1 MRPIRSWSPLRHGF
15 GRRTAWIALLW
26 WGAATLA
33 TPAVAAGERD
43 PTGTPRRIGVIY
55 VVHGGPSNYG
65 LSNSWDGAVQMAAYD
80 EHSLL
85 YREMIWNP
93 AQWSKV
99 LGLHDPQSAQ
109 ATLPYYRRAMFMM
122 SRVGGWDP
130 TPAVT
135 AAQAARLGQVLA
147 ARGRSRG
154 LEIITDWASWIA
166 GTTEVRHLPYPRF
179 IYDRAGQAPAAVTY
193 CGSLTDG
200 GRPPDSR
207 WPGCDPKRYDVDGP
221 VERLLAAGAEVLLLI
236 DTTVGGVRFSKTHD
250 VLRFARLAR
259 DATLRGTGRT
269 VPLLWVNDPTGLLD
283 ESYPTSPANWTRSL
297 GPPVADRV
305 VPLAGRGNPVT
316 DDPAYAR
323 IVAEGILGAFN
334 PEVPAADTGILLF
347 NHGIHPGSE
356 VFDPKI
362 DDTVVVMENLRRV
375 MVERAP
381 GLKPERVLGGW
392 MGVAEQGPKFVERNR
407 AMRGEDIGH
416 AFLYESAQRM
426 PAAPWGGR
434 YWEALDQL
442 RAAGV
447 RHIVVV
453 FPHVI
458 VSASPA
464 VVDLP
469 NQIAKEIGY
478 RSFHPSN
485 ELTEPRWPGFGNP
498 FADRWPVTAPRLC
511 HIDGP
516 QSGLR
521 ECCYR
526 LGGCGPDSPYPERR
540 QTPMDRPI
548 SAFDPALTYDIPAF
562 GHLGYRAEGGAPD
575 NDRPVQSQYRG
586 TWSLWAPMDDDPRLA
601 DYLAD
606 KVLAAIPGP

>member
-1 MRPIRSWSPLRHGF
+1 MRPIQSLRSLR
-15 GRRTAWIALLW
+15 RRLGGPVVWLALLSW
-26 WGAATLA
+26 CAATLT
-33 TPAVAAGERD
+33 TPALAASESER
-43 PTGTPRRIGVIY
+43 TATPRRIGVLY

-80 EHSLL
+80 QNSPL

-93 AQWSKV
+93 EQWPKI
-99 LGLHDPQSAQ
+99 LGLHDAERAQ

-135 AAQAARLGQVLA
+135 TAQAARLGRVLA

-179 IYDRAGQAPAAVTY
+179 VYNRAGQAPAAITY

-207 WPGCDPKRYDVDGP
+207 WPDCDPKRYDVDGP
-221 VERLLAAGAEVLLLI
+221 VERLLAAGVEMLVLV
-236 DTTVGGVRFSKTHD
+236 DTTVGGMRFSKTHD

-259 DATLRGTGRT
+259 DAALRGTGRT

-283 ESYPTSPANWTRSL
+283 ESYPTNPANWTRSL
-297 GPPVADRV
+297 GPPIADRV

-316 DDPAYAR
+316 DDPAYAHL
-323 IVAEGILGAFN
+323 VADGILGAFN
-334 PEVPAADTGILLF
+334 PGVSPADTGILLF
-347 NHGIHPGSE
+347 NHGIYPGFE

-362 DDTVVVMENLRRV
+362 DDTVVVMENLRKAL
-375 MVERAP
+375 VERAP

-392 MGVAEQGPKFVERNR
+392 MGIAEPGTKFVERNR

-416 AFLYESAQRM
+416 AFLYETAQRM
-426 PAAPWGGR
+426 PAAPWGHR
-434 YWEALDQL
+434 YWDALDQL
-442 RAAGV
+442 RAAGA

-458 VSASPA
+458 ISASPSL
-464 VVDLP
+464 VELP
-469 NQIAKEIGY
+469 NQIAKEIGS
-478 RSFHPSN
+478 RSFRPAN
-485 ELTEPRWPGFGNP
+485 DVTEPRWPGFGNP
-498 FADRWPVTAPRLC
+498 FAERWPVTAPRLC
-511 HIDGP
+511 RIDGP
-516 QSGLR
+516 QSGTR

-526 LGGCGPDSPYPERR
+526 LGGCGPGQPYPERR
-540 QTPMDRPI
+540 QSPLDRPI
-548 SAFDPALTYDIPAF
+548 SPFDPALTFDIPAF
-562 GHLGYRAEGGAPD
+562 GHLGYRAEDGPPD
-575 NDRPVQSQYRG
+575 NERPVQGQYRG

-606 KVLAAIPGP
+606 KVLAAIPRP